1 MLEFKKYSSIENSF
15 SREFME
21 HVVAEMPQDLEY
33 VVQEKVHGANTS
45 FLCDGE
51 TLRFAKRTS
60 MLEEGEQFYDYPELL
75 ERYRDRVLKLFG
87 DIKAKYPEVT
97 HISVFGEMFGGL
109 YPHDGVKTKQKVSL
123 IQRGVCYTP
132 DHEFY
137 GFDIYLF
144 TEAGGRFLTVDE
156 VNEIFET
163 CGFFYAKTLFRGTLA
178 ECLKQPNAFQS
189 KIAEWLE
196 LPAIEDNICE
206 GIVIRPVTPM
216 YLRNGS
222 RVLIKSKN
230 ERFAERKSAKR
241 RTKLFVEPVPYSD
254 ELKALIVEGET
265 YVTENRLAKV
275 VSHIGE
281 VHFPK
286 DFGKVMGLFSKD
298 VLEDFLKE
306 HGNLYT
312 ALEKSEQK
320 LLNKELNKFCTAL
333 VKQVY
338 MSQAYIME

>member
-21 HVVAEMPQDLEY
+21 HIWAEMPQDLEY
-33 VVQEKVHGANTS
+33 VVQEKVHGTNTS
-45 FLCDGE
+45 FLCDGMDVG
-51 TLRFAKRTS
+51 FAKRTS
-60 MLEEGEQFYDYPELL
+60 MLAEGMQFYDYPELVA
-75 ERYRDRVLKLFG
+75 RYKERVLKLFA
-87 DIKAKYPEVT
+87 DIKARYPEVT
-97 HISVFGEMFGGL
+97 QISVFGEMFGGL
-109 YPHDGVKTKQKVSL
+109 YPHDGVHATHKVSL
-123 IQRGVCYTP
+123 IQKGVCYTP

-144 TEAGGRFLTVDE
+144 TGEGGRFLPVDE
-156 VNEIFET
+156 VNERFEAN
-163 CGFFYAKTLFRGTLA
+163 GFFYAKTLFQGTLA
-178 ECLKQPNAFQS
+178 ECLKYPNAFQS
-189 KIAEWLE
+189 KIAEWLG

-206 GIVIRPVTPM
+206 GIVIRPVVPM

-230 ERFAERKSAKR
+230 ERFAEKKSVKKR
-241 RTKLFVEPVPYSD
+241 NKLFAEPVPYS
-254 ELKALIVEGET
+254 EALQALIAEGEA
-265 YVTENRLAKV
+265 YVTENRLANV

-286 DFGKVMGLFSKD
+286 DFGKVMGQLSKD
-298 VLEDFLKE
+298 VLDDFLKE
-306 HGNLYT
+306 HGGSYS
-312 ALEKSEQK
+312 ALDKCEQK
-320 LLNKELNKFCTAL
+320 SLNKELNKLCTAL

>member
-1 MLEFKKYSSIENSF
+1 MVKSNLTTVLTAQRCAQKKKKKMLEFKKYSSIENSF

-51 TLRFAKRTS
+51 TVRFAKRTS

-75 ERYRDRVLKLFG
+75 ERYKDRVQKLFG
-87 DIKAKYPEVT
+87 DIKAKYPEAT

-109 YPHDGVKTKQKVSL
+109 YPHDGVKAMQKVGL

-144 TEAGGRFLTVDE
+144 TAEGGRFLPVDE

-189 KIAEWLE
+189 KPEA
-196 LPAIEDNICE
+196 A
-206 GIVIRPVTPM
+206 
-216 YLRNGS
+216 
-222 RVLIKSKN
+222 
-230 ERFAERKSAKR
+230 
-241 RTKLFVEPVPYSD
+241 
-254 ELKALIVEGET
+254 
-265 YVTENRLAKV
+265 
-275 VSHIGE
+275 
-281 VHFPK
+281 
-286 DFGKVMGLFSKD
+286 
-298 VLEDFLKE
+298 
-306 HGNLYT
+306 
-312 ALEKSEQK
+312 
-320 LLNKELNKFCTAL
+320 
-333 VKQVY
+333 
-338 MSQAYIME
+338 

>member
-1 MLEFKKYSSIENSF
+1 
-15 SREFME
+15 ME

-51 TLRFAKRTS
+51 TVRFAKRTS

-109 YPHDGVKTKQKVSL
+109 YPHDGVKKRQKVSL

-144 TEAGGRFLTVDE
+144 TEEGGRFLPVDE

-163 CGFFYAKTLFRGTLA
+163 NGFFYAKTLFRGTLA

-230 ERFAERKSAKR
+230 ERFAEWKSAKR

-265 YVTENRLAKV
+265 YVTENRLANV

>member
-1 MLEFKKYSSIENSF
+1 MIEFKKYSSIENSF

-265 YVTENRLAKV
+265 YVTENRLANV